1 MYMQIV
7 LCATREVLVDVT
19 ILHGVQQFTRE
30 VYRDFKTMNVQ
41 KTSNIISASDVN
53 IVYVLTCMLTAFQ
66 FHSFPRPFR

>member
-41 KTSNIISASDVN
+41 KTSNIISASDVKYCVRIN
-53 IVYVLTCMLTAFQ
+53 MHVDCFSV
-66 FHSFPRPFR
+66 S